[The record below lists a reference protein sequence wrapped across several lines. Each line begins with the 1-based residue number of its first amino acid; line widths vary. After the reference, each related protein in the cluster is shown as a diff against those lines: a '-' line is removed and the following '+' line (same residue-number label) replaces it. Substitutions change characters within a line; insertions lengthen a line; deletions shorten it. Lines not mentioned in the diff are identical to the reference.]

1 MSQSGSHSEK
11 YRLELTPVSS
21 GGVAASELPR
31 VISWVDA
38 KYGVCETKTALLMR
52 GCGYELRMFHAG
64 TREGDE
70 SDYDY
75 SLSVSHPQG
84 AGVIVSDPA
93 SSTTCRGSSIRN
105 RLGKKKGLTHKFK

>member
-11 YRLELTPVSS
+11 YRLELTPVQTAGADGS
-21 GGVAASELPR
+21 PR
-31 VISWVDA
+31 SFTWTDA
-38 KYGVCETKTALLMR
+38 RYGVCETKIALLMR
-52 GCGYELRMFHAG
+52 GCGYGLRMFHAG

-70 SDYDY
+70 SYYDY

-93 SSTTCRGSSIRN
+93 SSTACRGSSIRN